1 MFFLDWLAHSK
12 SHGKII
18 LPYTNDAKEKFLKG
32 KRTLE
37 LLGVEHEVVVEN
49 VVLTEENSKAILA
62 NIGVDLTV
70 LNGDTLMKDAINSE
84 KFNMEKPVLEIINDF
99 SEFEIKDK
107 SGDFIGARMGRPE
120 KAKLR
125 KLIGSP
131 NILFPVGSEGGRLR
145 SINAAIETGKIR
157 GIFPLFRCKQCNSD
171 TIYHSCE
178 NCGFETSKML
188 FCYDCKDASENIC
201 EIHQKGQPFSYRS
214 IDINHY
220 FGKAIQKLKLLKTDI
235 PVLIKGIRGTSTSGH
250 VVENLAKGILRTAYG
265 LQVNKDGTIRYDATE
280 LPLVAFKPKEV
291 SVSVE
296 KLRELGYTH
305 DVFGNELTTK
315 EQILELKPHDVVLPS
330 SSESTDERADDVF
343 IKISRFVDDLL
354 VRFYGLKPFYNI
366 KKREDLVGQLGVCMA
381 PHNCAGVVCRIVG
394 FSNTQG
400 LFASPYMHAAIR
412 RDCDGDEAAVML
424 LLDVLLN
431 FSLEFLPKHRGG
443 TQDAPLVL
451 NGKIDAGEVDDQIMD
466 FEFTF
471 KYPLSLYR
479 LAEQKK
485 HSSEVKIPNVKSM
498 LKEGK
503 DNFIGMGFTHDTSN
517 FNDGVV
523 CSSYKSLATMQEK
536 LKHQMELVEK
546 IRAVDTSD
554 TARLVIDRH
563 FIKDMRGNL
572 RGFSTQQFR
581 CVGCN
586 EIFRRPPLSGI
597 CTACG
602 GKLIF
607 TVNEGGIKKYLEP
620 AISLAQKYEVSDYMK
635 QNLELTKRYIDSIFG
650 KETEKQ
656 EALARWF

>member
-1 MFFLDWLAHSK
+1 
-12 SHGKII
+12 
-18 LPYTNDAKEKFLKG
+18 
-32 KRTLE
+32 
-37 LLGVEHEVVVEN
+37 
-49 VVLTEENSKAILA
+49 
-62 NIGVDLTV
+62 
-70 LNGDTLMKDAINSE
+70 
-84 KFNMEKPVLEIINDF
+84 
-99 SEFEIKDK
+99 
-107 SGDFIGARMGRPE
+107 
-120 KAKLR
+120 
-125 KLIGSP
+125 
-131 NILFPVGSEGGRLR
+131 
-145 SINAAIETGKIR
+145 
-157 GIFPLFRCKQCNSD
+157 
-171 TIYHSCE
+171 
-178 NCGFETSKML
+178 
-188 FCYDCKDASENIC
+188 
-201 EIHQKGQPFSYRS
+201 
-214 IDINHY
+214 
-220 FGKAIQKLKLLKTDI
+220 
-235 PVLIKGIRGTSTSGH
+235 
-250 VVENLAKGILRTAYG
+250 
-265 LQVNKDGTIRYDATE
+265 
-280 LPLVAFKPKEV
+280 
-291 SVSVE
+291 
-296 KLRELGYTH
+296 
-305 DVFGNELTTK
+305 
-315 EQILELKPHDVVLPS
+315 
-330 SSESTDERADDVF
+330 
-343 IKISRFVDDLL
+343 
-354 VRFYGLKPFYNI
+354 
-366 KKREDLVGQLGVCMA
+366 MA

-620 AISLAQKYEVSDYMK
+620 AISLAQKYEVSAYMK